1 MVGLQSDI
9 PSTIASRAASSFRN
23 LNPAVF
29 SARATAP
36 LTFSRTLWPS
46 TTTSPVRLITR
57 AFSTGAGDVV
67 EKIQEKPSICTADEL
82 HYVSV
87 SNSDWR
93 LALWRYAPSPQAP
106 PRNHPLLLLS
116 GVGTNAIGFDL
127 SPGLVNSLE
136 CRLAILSYNL
146 EMLFALTIFWVLNSK
161 QIKQSA
167 NAISQQIKAAASAT
181 NGSFS
186 KGQQSNISTGAELS
200 MLGLNSKEFE
210 QSTNVLSD
218 QMEAAAKSA
227 QQSNIVPGA
236 LEESK
241 ISAVKEDTMRIA
253 TVWDESK
260 LVTKLTETFMLLS
273 ERLSGF
279 LSEGQLKIMSAKLFD
294 QISKL
299 IEDSQLSE
307 RFNEVRG
314 NLLRLLETRQNSGIT
329 SQIRDLSQ
337 RLVNIIEEGQRSV
350 SPQLFDLQERFS
362 STIEDFQKQLD
373 LIVKYDWDFDHYLEE
388 DVPAAMEYIMAQTK
402 PKDGKLLAIGHSMGG
417 ILLYARL
424 SKYGSISAISVGM
437 HIIVE
442 MFMRGFEGR
451 DPSLAA
457 IVTLASSLD
466 YTSSNSSLKMLLPLA
481 DPAQALNVP
490 VVPLGALLAAA
501 YPLSSGPPY
510 VLSWLNY
517 LISAEDMMHPKLL
530 KKLVLNNFCTIPA
543 KLLLQLTTAFREGG
557 LCDRSGRF
565 FYKDHL
571 HKTNVPVLALA
582 GDQDLICPPEAVY
595 ETAKLIPEHLVTYR
609 VFGAPEGPHYAHYDL
624 VGGRLAVE
632 QVYPSIIE
640 FLSKRSF
647 SFSLS
652 LLLDG
657 NMNPAQTFSSL
668 RRRWKFPCIFLSSV
682 TAR

>member
-36 LTFSRTLWPS
+36 LTFSRTLWPL

-127 SPGLVNSLE
+127 SPGSSFARYMAGQGFDTWILE
-136 CRLAILSYNL
+136 FRGAGLS
-146 EMLFALTIFWVLNSK
+146 MQGLNSK

-314 NLLRLLETRQNSGIT
+314 NLSRLLETRQNSGIT

-424 SKYGSISAISVGM
+424 SKY
-437 HIIVE
+437 
-442 MFMRGFEGR
+442 GFEGR

-595 ETAKLIPEHLVTYR
+595 ETANLIPEHLVTYR

-640 FLSKRSF
+640 FLSSND
-647 SFSLS
+647 S
-652 LLLDG
+652 
-657 NMNPAQTFSSL
+657 A
-668 RRRWKFPCIFLSSV
+668 
-682 TAR
+682 

>member
-29 SARATAP
+29 SASATAP

-82 HYVSV
+82 HYVSM

-93 LALWRYAPSPQAP
+93 LALWRYAPSPQSSFA
-106 PRNHPLLLLS
+106 RYMA
-116 GVGTNAIGFDL
+116 GQGFDTWILEFRGAGL
-127 SPGLVNSLE
+127 SMQG
-136 CRLAILSYNL
+136 
-146 EMLFALTIFWVLNSK
+146 LNSK

-314 NLLRLLETRQNSGIT
+314 NLSRLLETRQNSGIT

-424 SKYGSISAISVGM
+424 SKYG
-437 HIIVE
+437 
-442 MFMRGFEGR
+442 FEGR

-457 IVTLASSLD
+457 VVTLASSLD

-609 VFGAPEGPHYAHYDL
+609 VFGASEGPHYAHYDL

-640 FLSKRSF
+640 FLSSND
-647 SFSLS
+647 S
-652 LLLDG
+652 
-657 NMNPAQTFSSL
+657 A
-668 RRRWKFPCIFLSSV
+668 
-682 TAR
+682 

>member
-1 MVGLQSDI
+1 MVGLQSDM
-9 PSTIASRAASSFRN
+9 PSTIASRAASTFRN

-29 SARATAP
+29 SARTMAP

-93 LALWRYAPSPQAP
+93 LALWRYSPSPQSSFA
-106 PRNHPLLLLS
+106 RYMA
-116 GVGTNAIGFDL
+116 GQGFDTWILEFRGAGL
-127 SPGLVNSLE
+127 SMQG
-136 CRLAILSYNL
+136 
-146 EMLFALTIFWVLNSK
+146 LNSK

-186 KGQQSNISTGAELS
+186 AGQQSNISTGAELS

-260 LVTKLTETFMLLS
+260 LVMKLTETFMLLS

-314 NLLRLLETRQNSGIT
+314 NLSRLLETRQNSGIT

-373 LIVKYDWDFDHYLEE
+373 LIVKYDWDFDQYLEE

-424 SKYGSISAISVGM
+424 SKYG
-437 HIIVE
+437 
-442 MFMRGFEGR
+442 FEGR
-451 DPSLAA
+451 DPRLAA

-557 LCDRSGRF
+557 LCDRSGKF

-640 FLSKRSF
+640 FLSSND
-647 SFSLS
+647 S
-652 LLLDG
+652 
-657 NMNPAQTFSSL
+657 A
-668 RRRWKFPCIFLSSV
+668 
-682 TAR
+682 